1 MAFVE
6 CVPNISEGRR
16 LDIVEAM
23 ATSVREA
30 RGVHL
35 LDQTSD
41 PDHNRSVL
49 TLAGAPTS
57 LTAAVLALF
66 DAAIAAIDLRTH
78 RGVHPRVGAVDVVP
92 FVPVGNVTMTTCVE
106 LARDTAAEV
115 ARRFEIPVYLYEE
128 AAVSHERRNLADIRR
143 GQFEGLTEKLQ
154 SPGWAPDFGPRRPHP
169 TAGATI
175 IGARR
180 PLVAFNVNLD
190 TDQLDVAVAIA
201 RAVRHRD
208 GGLPFV
214 KAMGVPL
221 VGRGL
226 VQVSMNLTNVDVT
239 PPHLAFE
246 AVQAEA
252 RRRGVRVHGS
262 ELIGLMP
269 ASAVAAAAAAHL
281 QLSAFG
287 PAQVL
292 ETRVLDAELREHTR

>member
-16 LDIVEAM
+16 TAVVDALA
-23 ATSVREA
+23 SVVLGA

-35 LDQTSD
+35 LDRTSD
-41 PDHNRSVL
+41 SDHNRSVF
-49 TLAGAPTS
+49 TLAGAATD
-57 LTAAVLALF
+57 LQAAILALF
-66 DAAIAAIDLRTH
+66 DGAIRNIDMRTH

-92 FVPVGNVTMTTCVE
+92 FVPVGDVSMSACIA

-115 ARRFEIPVYLYEE
+115 ARRFNLPVYLYEE
-128 AAVSHERRNLADIRR
+128 AATEPQRRNLADVRR
-143 GQFEGLTEKLQ
+143 GQFEGLADKLVT
-154 SPGWAPDFGPRRPHP
+154 SGWAPDFGPLVPHP

-180 PLVAFNVNLD
+180 PLVAFNVNLE

-221 VGRGL
+221 ATQGL

-239 PPHLAFE
+239 PPHMAFD

-252 RRRGVRVHGS
+252 TRRGVRVRGS

-269 ASAVAAAAAAHL
+269 ASAVTAAAASSLGLATLTPAH
-281 QLSAFG
+281 
-287 PAQVL
+287 VL
-292 ETRVLDAELREHTR
+292 ETRILEAEARERVR